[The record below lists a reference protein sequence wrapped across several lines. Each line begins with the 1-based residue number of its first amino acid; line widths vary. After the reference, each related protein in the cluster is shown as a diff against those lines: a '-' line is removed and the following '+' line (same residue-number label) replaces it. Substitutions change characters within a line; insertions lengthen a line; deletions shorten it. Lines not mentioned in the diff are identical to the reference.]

1 MAAEEDKK
9 KQEEA
14 QKKEAPQLGSDEG
27 DKVSES
33 HPGWG
38 SVSATDIADAVGIRE
53 LNGIMGNSAQ
63 MRTRQRMLDPTKYKT
78 EYKAPNPGK
87 MPHNQDPYPVD
98 LKIEE
103 LEAHYPPTRIYELT
117 THVHG
122 QPAAQAAMNVGFNA
136 EKRLVKLENMLA
148 TIHRYLFRLGARVQ
162 INCVYYG
169 GQTAGEMQKY
179 NCIRCLHDDRVT
191 DGQLVSIDQCLCCT
205 RFEPIYG
212 NFIIKPNNGQIY
224 GNNAYKR
231 KRRFLY
237 ATRKCY
243 RKAC

>member
-1 MAAEEDKK
+1 MAEENKK
-9 KQEEA
+9 KLEDA

-38 SVSATDIADAVGIRE
+38 SVSATDIANAVGIRE

-148 TIHRYLFRLGARVQ
+148 TVHRYLFRLGSRMT
-162 INCVYYG
+162 INCMYYG
-169 GQTAGEMQKY
+169 GQTPSHNKY
-179 NCIRCLHDDRVT
+179 SCMRFCACDSITWTARVT
-191 DGQLVSIDQCLCCT
+191 RAQCMFYTSLTPICGTLSVS
-205 RFEPIYG
+205 R
-212 NFIIKPNNGQIY
+212 KPS
-224 GNNAYKR
+224 
-231 KRRFLY
+231 
-237 ATRKCY
+237 
-243 RKAC
+243 

>member
-1 MAAEEDKK
+1 MAEEEKK

-148 TIHRYLFRLGARVQ
+148 TVHRYLFRLGTRVP
-162 INCVYYG
+162 INCVYYLG
-169 GQTAGEMQKY
+169 HSPFEKY
-179 NCIRCLHDDRVT
+179 KGIRCGLDDRIT
-191 DGQLVSIDQCLCCT
+191 DGQNVSIDQCLCCT

-212 NFIIKPNNGQIY
+212 NLAAQQEGRLKFWLL
-224 GNNAYKR
+224 R
-231 KRRFLY
+231 
-237 ATRKCY
+237 T
-243 RKAC
+243 

>member
-1 MAAEEDKK
+1 MVAEESKK

-87 MPHNQDPYPVD
+87 MPQNQDPYPVD

-148 TIHRYLFRLGARVQ
+148 TVHRYLFRLGSRMT
-162 INCVYYG
+162 INCMYYG
-169 GQTAGEMQKY
+169 GQTPSHNKY
-179 NCIRCLHDDRVT
+179 SCIRCLADDRIS

-212 NFIIKPNNGQIY
+212 NL
-224 GNNAYKR
+224 A
-231 KRRFLY
+231 
-237 ATRKCY
+237 A
-243 RKAC
+243 